1 MSMEIFGV
9 FLAVAKE
16 LQNTPKLQFLSYPGT
31 VLGAGGGDGGQ
42 DCVEF
47 QPGSGYL
54 SKFTSKVMEKSPN
67 FLAVSYH
74 CKFITLLH
82 CHSNS
87 VFLMPI
93 NIILDKRGHCILSL
107 PLTDCEILQ

>member
-31 VLGAGGGDGGQ
+31 VLGAGGGDGGGQ

-54 SKFTSKVMEKSPN
+54 SK
-67 FLAVSYH
+67 
-74 CKFITLLH
+74 
-82 CHSNS
+82 CHFQGDGEESQ
-87 VFLMPI
+87 
-93 NIILDKRGHCILSL
+93 LSCCEL
-107 PLTDCEILQ
+107 PL